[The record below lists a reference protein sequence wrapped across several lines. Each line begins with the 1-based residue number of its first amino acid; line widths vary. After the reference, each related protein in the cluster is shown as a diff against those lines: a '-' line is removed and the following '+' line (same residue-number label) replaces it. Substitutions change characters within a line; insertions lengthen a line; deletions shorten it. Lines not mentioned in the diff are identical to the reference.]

1 MPMAAFQP
9 LGSLAAVEAHLWA
22 LGTFLYSAVAVA
34 SHCGERWEQAL
45 EWWRATMWAELAGS
59 AAAVLSLLPYYLS
72 ERGLPFVGI
81 AADGSISRAGAKR
94 VGGGGVGAV
103 VLWVIVRR
111 LAGLRRKR
119 SAPEGQGETAPGARA
134 LSPNTRVEDW
144 LASEGLGACAAVLG
158 QLGYDQRIDLLIVRH
173 TNVALH
179 SRDMLRCAG
188 SPGAAVA
195 GVHTQESDVDELRD
209 MLRAVYGSTSIPKP
223 IARKFERSLAALRTT
238 TIW

>member
-179 SRDMLRCAG
+179 RTALPTFARHASVCWITRRCRGWCAYAG
-188 SPGAAVA
+188 KRRRRVARYAAC
-195 GVHTQESDVDELRD
+195 GVRQHLDPEAHSSQ
-209 MLRAVYGSTSIPKP
+209 I
-223 IARKFERSLAALRTT
+223 
-238 TIW
+238 